1 MINKTMKI
9 VEKKV
14 YTNKELRDTL
24 ESLNLND
31 DTIDLIEINLEI
43 KKWATYESGVIY
55 VDLEY
60 KGYKYEIHGYLSEKR
75 IQELFYHD
83 DDDESEIKVLNNI
96 GLFLEKI
103 QDKEIGVLE
112 KYLDFSVIGES
123 EKWSPNNTLNEHL
136 EAVKWIDETPNTIKD
151 EFEKNFKDNDYED
164 VLYDYDDIEY
174 DGDSGVFYDEYN
186 NFSTIYFNI
195 NSKGIKYEIVW
206 INKN

>member
-1 MINKTMKI
+1 ME
-9 VEKKV
+9 VKKV

-31 DTIDLIEINLEI
+31 DTIDLIEINLKI
-43 KKWATYESGVIY
+43 KKWATYESGVNY

-75 IQELFYHD
+75 NNPELFYYD
-83 DDDESEIKVLNNI
+83 DNESEEKVLNNI

-112 KYLDFSVIGES
+112 DYLDIHVNGES
-123 EKWSPNNTLNEHL
+123 EDWWPNNTLNKDL
-136 EAVKWIDETPNTIKD
+136 SAVKWIDNAPTTIKD
-151 EFEKNFKDNDYED
+151 EFEKNFKDNDYRD
-164 VLYDYDDIEY
+164 VLN
-174 DGDSGVFYDEYN
+174 DGVEEYN
-186 NFSTIYFNI
+186 GYGDIFVDKHNNVSAIYFNI

>member
-1 MINKTMKI
+1 ME
-9 VEKKV
+9 VKKV

-31 DTIDLIEINLEI
+31 DTIDLIEIDLEI
-43 KKWATYESGVIY
+43 KKWATYESGVNY

-60 KGYKYEIHGYLSEKR
+60 KGYKYEIHGFLSEKR
-75 IQELFYHD
+75 ILEFFNY
-83 DDDESEIKVLNNI
+83 DDESEINSLNNI

-112 KYLDFSVIGES
+112 DYLEFGLIGES
-123 EKWSPNNTLNEHL
+123 ENWCPNYDLNENL
-136 EAVKWIDETPNTIKD
+136 ETVKWIDETPNTIKD
-151 EFEKNFKDNDYED
+151 EFEKNFKDNDYRD
-164 VLYDYDDIEY
+164 VLN
-174 DGDSGVFYDEYN
+174 DGKWPECNGTSGNFLDKYN
-186 NFSTIYFNI
+186 NISAIYFNI

>member
-1 MINKTMKI
+1 ME
-9 VEKKV
+9 VKKV

-31 DTIDLIEINLEI
+31 DTIDLIEIDLEI
-43 KKWATYESGVIY
+43 KKWATYESGVNY

-60 KGYKYEIHGYLSEKR
+60 KGYKYEIHGFLSEKR
-75 IQELFYHD
+75 ILEFFNY
-83 DDDESEIKVLNNI
+83 DDESEINSLNNI

-112 KYLDFSVIGES
+112 DYLEFGVIGES
-123 EKWSPNNTLNEHL
+123 ENWCPNYDLNKNL
-136 EAVKWIDETPNTIKD
+136 ETVKWIDETPNTIKD
-151 EFEKNFKDNDYED
+151 EFEKNFKDNDYRD
-164 VLYDYDDIEY
+164 VLN
-174 DGDSGVFYDEYN
+174 DGKWPECNGTSGNFLDKYN
-186 NFSTIYFNI
+186 NISAIYFNI

>member
-1 MINKTMKI
+1 ME
-9 VEKKV
+9 VKKV

-31 DTIDLIEINLEI
+31 DTIDLIEIDLEI
-43 KKWATYESGVIY
+43 KKWATYESGVNY

-60 KGYKYEIHGYLSEKR
+60 KGYKYEIHGFLSEKR
-75 IQELFYHD
+75 ILEFFNY
-83 DDDESEIKVLNNI
+83 DDESEINSLNNI

-112 KYLDFSVIGES
+112 DYLEFGLIGES
-123 EKWSPNNTLNEHL
+123 ENWCPNYDLNENL
-136 EAVKWIDETPNTIKD
+136 ETVKWIDETPNTIKD
-151 EFEKNFKDNDYED
+151 EFEKNFKDNHYRD
-164 VLYDYDDIEY
+164 VVYDGVEESN
-174 DGDSGVFYDEYN
+174 GDSGNFHDKYN
-186 NFSTIYFNI
+186 NISAIYFNI